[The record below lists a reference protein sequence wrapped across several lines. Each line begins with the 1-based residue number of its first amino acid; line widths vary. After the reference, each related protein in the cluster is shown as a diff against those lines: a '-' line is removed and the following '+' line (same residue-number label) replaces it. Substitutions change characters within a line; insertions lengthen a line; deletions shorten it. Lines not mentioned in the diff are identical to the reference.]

1 MNDVAQQQMMSQVP
15 GQPGNPDDQQHQADM
30 QQAQLD
36 HQADMSKA
44 QKKEEVVIG
53 FNTFDKLKR
62 IL

>member
-15 GQPGNPDDQQHQADM
+15 GQPQNPTDQQHQADM

-36 HQADMSKA
+36 QQKEVQAA
-44 QKKEEVVIG
+44 AKKEEVEVG
-53 FNTFDKLKR
+53 TFTKLKR

>member
-1 MNDVAQQQMMSQVP
+1 
-15 GQPGNPDDQQHQADM
+15 M

-36 HQADMSKA
+36 HQADMTKA